1 MTKGRG
7 GRGRFIKDSGE
18 KEVAMQELEND
29 RARGQTTTIAIWKST
44 KDGLDRN
51 RAPGQCYNGFICQ
64 LIDLWEK
71 TGEEKIFNRAGLAG
85 GNQGAEVSH
94 PSA

>member
-1 MTKGRG
+1 M
-7 GRGRFIKDSGE
+7 
-18 KEVAMQELEND
+18 AMQELENEG
-29 RARGQTTTIAIWKST
+29 ASKPTTTIAVWKST

-51 RAPGQCYNGFICQ
+51 KAPGQCYDGFIRQ

-85 GNQGAEVSH
+85 GNQGAVVSH
-94 PSA
+94 RTA